1 MYVVQDIQ
9 DILYGLYKWEIA
21 TNAKNDGKN
30 VFDQPVKK
38 ISRDQ
43 MKIFLKIATG
53 QGGEYTTNYLLNY
66 LYLKKHFKLI
76 ARDLSK

>member
-1 MYVVQDIQ
+1 MYAVQDIQ
-9 DILYGLYKWEIA
+9 DILFGLYKWEIA

-53 QGGEYTTNYLLNY
+53 
-66 LYLKKHFKLI
+66 
-76 ARDLSK
+76 